1 MQQRAMCRYSLMS
14 GCVRGVHMFMVEWQ
28 MDPIGEYHCFTIL
41 NATLIV
47 NFFKKL
53 KLLLHVRG
61 YTSDIH

>member
-1 MQQRAMCRYSLMS
+1 MS